1 MILDAGTRSL
11 VLNREVVYS
20 ETPPIPR
27 NMMVSLANA
36 CNHKCVFCYNKKI
49 QAEEKSWVT
58 MSKSFLSSLLCQAYN
73 LGVREVGFYTVGE
86 PFMSPLLEDAVI
98 RATDIGYEYIYLT
111 TNGVL
116 AKPDRTEK
124 LFRSG
129 LHSIKFSVNA
139 GRRETYKLIHGKDNF
154 DIVLDNIASTNVIRN
169 TINPNIGIFASFI
182 ECSLNLGEAAML
194 EGILK
199 EHIDKLYV
207 FSAENISGLMYD
219 ELKSGIVAE
228 SSVKRCDMLF
238 NRLHV
243 TPEGYLSACC
253 ADFANMMIVADLNS
267 ITIEDAWYNEKFSNL
282 RRQHLE
288 GNLPDNIMCYNC
300 INNTNKAVIPI

>member
-1 MILDAGTRSL
+1 MILDAGPRSL

-20 ETPPIPR
+20 EAPPIPR
-27 NMMVSLANA
+27 NMMVSLANT

-49 QAEEKSWVT
+49 RAEEKSWVT
-58 MSKSFLSSLLCQAYN
+58 MSESFLSSLLCQAYN

-86 PFMSPLLEDAVI
+86 PFMSPLLEDAVVK
-98 RATDIGYEYIYLT
+98 ASDIGYEYIYLT

-116 AKPDRTEK
+116 AKPDRVEK
-124 LFRSG
+124 LFRGG
-129 LHSIKFSVNA
+129 LHSLKFSVNA

-154 DIVLDNIASTNVIRN
+154 DIVLDNIATTNIIRN
-169 TINPNIGIFASFI
+169 TINPNISIFASFI
-182 ECSLNLGEAAML
+182 ECSLNLGEATVL
-194 EGILK
+194 ERILR

-219 ELKSGIVAE
+219 EFKSGIVAE

-253 ADFANMMIVADLNS
+253 ADFVDMMVVADLNFAS
-267 ITIEDAWYNEKFSNL
+267 LEDAWHNEKFSKL

-288 GNLPDNIMCYNC
+288 GNLPDSVMCYNC
-300 INNTNKAVIPI
+300 INNTNKTVVPI